1 MKIIVTGV
9 NGQLGHDVVKELN
22 KKDNYEVLGIDIN
35 DLDITNKLDVE
46 NFIFDTNPD
55 IIIHCAAYTSV
66 DDAEINKKLCYNV
79 NFNGTKYLVNSAKM
93 IDAKFVYISTDY
105 VFSGNKKSEYTV
117 DDKPDPR
124 SYYGKTK
131 YLGEIETLKHDKHFI
146 LRISWVFGKN
156 GNNFIKTM
164 LRLSKE
170 KKVLKI
176 VEDQIGSPTYT
187 KDLSKLIV
195 DIIDS
200 DKYGIYNVT
209 NEGNCSWYEFA
220 LKIFEYSK
228 IQIKVYPILT
238 DQFPTRAE
246 RPKNSLM
253 SKKKLIKNGFEPL
266 PSWEDA
272 LKRYLIEIGVI

>member
-170 KKVLKI
+170 KK
-176 VEDQIGSPTYT
+176 S
-187 KDLSKLIV
+187 
-195 DIIDS
+195 
-200 DKYGIYNVT
+200 
-209 NEGNCSWYEFA
+209 
-220 LKIFEYSK
+220 
-228 IQIKVYPILT
+228 
-238 DQFPTRAE
+238 
-246 RPKNSLM
+246 
-253 SKKKLIKNGFEPL
+253 
-266 PSWEDA
+266 
-272 LKRYLIEIGVI
+272 

>member
-253 SKKKLIKNGFEPL
+253 SKKKLINNGFEPL